1 VWMANERPSMRGV
14 RLSGPFNLGERPEK
28 SGLEHS
34 PESVGISG
42 KGERPNA
49 VSCGDFPY
57 FCLHSEGTE
66 ENGQG
71 ASIPDGVH
79 QVFAVRV
86 ITIDH
91 DCLEGLAG
99 DGVLDRLITSQEP
112 RLQTTKLYH

>member
-1 VWMANERPSMRGV
+1 MANERPSMRGV
-14 RLSGPFNLGERPEK
+14 RLSGAFNLDERPEK

-34 PESVGISG
+34 PESVRISG

-49 VSCGDFPY
+49 MSCGDFLY

-71 ASIPDGVH
+71 ACIPNGVH
-79 QVFAVRV
+79 QVFAVGV

-91 DCLEGLAG
+91 DGLERLVH
-99 DGVLDRLITSQEP
+99 DGVLDRLLPSQEP